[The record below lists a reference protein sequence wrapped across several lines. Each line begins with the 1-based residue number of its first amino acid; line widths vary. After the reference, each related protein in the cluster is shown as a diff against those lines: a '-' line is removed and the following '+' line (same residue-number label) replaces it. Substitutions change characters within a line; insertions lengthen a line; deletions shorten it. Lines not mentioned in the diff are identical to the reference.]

1 MGIRLSAVF
10 AAVFLVGSI
19 GCTSMA
25 AASPEAIT
33 KAVADTSRPK
43 ADRDADAHR
52 KPIET
57 LTFSGVKP
65 GDKVGELFPG
75 GGYYTRMLS
84 DVVGPNGAVY
94 ALETTRWASSVAA
107 TKKVLDEKG
116 RGNVHLT
123 ATPFGAFDIPEKID
137 LFWIT
142 QNYHD
147 LHIAEYGTVD
157 MAAFNKHVFDSLK
170 PGGIYFIV
178 DHQANAG
185 TTEAQIAK
193 LHRIEK
199 AQVIREVEA
208 AGFKFVAENGA
219 LSNTT
224 DDHTLTIFDKPVQGH
239 TDQYM
244 LKFRKP

>member
-1 MGIRLSAVF
+1 MKVLF
-10 AAVFLVGSI
+10 AASLVAFAFSFV
-19 GCTSMA
+19 TSA
-25 AASPEAIT
+25 TTSPST
-33 KAVADTSRPK
+33 VAVAIADPSRPK

-52 KPIET
+52 KPLQTIQ
-57 LTFSGVKP
+57 FSGVKP

-75 GGYYTRMLS
+75 GGYYTRLLS
-84 DVVGPNGAVY
+84 DVVGPNGVVY

-123 ATPFGAFDIPEKID
+123 ATPFGTFDIPEKID

-147 LHIAEYGTVD
+147 LHIAEYGNVD
-157 MAAFNKHVFDSLK
+157 MAAFNKHVFDALK

-208 AGFKFVAENGA
+208 AGFEFAAENGA
-219 LSNTT
+219 LANAA

-244 LKFRKP
+244 LKFRRP

>member
-1 MGIRLSAVF
+1 MKFRLGV
-10 AAVFLVGSI
+10 
-19 GCTSMA
+19 A
-25 AASPEAIT
+25 AAAIAFSLAAHADAAPSAIMA
-33 KAVADTSRPK
+33 AVADASRPQ
-43 ADRDADAHR
+43 ADRDTDARR
-52 KPIET
+52 KPAQT
-57 LTFSGVKP
+57 LAFSGVKA

-84 DVVGPNGAVY
+84 DAVGPKGAVY
-94 ALETTRWASSVAA
+94 ALETTRWPDSVAA

-147 LHIAEYGTVD
+147 LHIAKYGVVD
-157 MAAFNKHVFDSLK
+157 MAAFNKHVFEALK
-170 PGGIYFIV
+170 PGGTYFIV
-178 DHQANAG
+178 DHAANAG
-185 TTEAQIAK
+185 TTEAEIAN

-208 AGFKFVAENGA
+208 AGFKLVGENDA
-219 LSNTT
+219 LANPA
-224 DDHTLTIFDKPVQGH
+224 DDHTKTIFDKAIQGH

>member
-1 MGIRLSAVF
+1 MKF
-10 AAVFLVGSI
+10 SI
-19 GCTSMA
+19 VIA
-25 AASPEAIT
+25 AAALALWANGTASASPSAIAV
-33 KAVADTSRPK
+33 AVADPSRPK
-43 ADRDADAHR
+43 EDRDTDAHR
-52 KPIET
+52 KPVET
-57 LTFSGVKP
+57 LVFSGVKR

-84 DVVGPNGAVY
+84 GVVGPEGKVY
-94 ALETTRWASSVAA
+94 ALETTRWAGSVTA
-107 TKKVLDEKG
+107 TKKVLSEPG
-116 RGNVHLT
+116 RQNVVLT

-157 MAAFNKHVFDSLK
+157 MARFNKHVYDALK
-170 PGGIYFIV
+170 PGGTYFIL
-178 DHQANAG
+178 DHAANAG
-185 TTEAQIAK
+185 TTEAEIAK

-208 AGFKFVAENGA
+208 AGFKLVGENDA
-219 LSNTT
+219 LANPA
-224 DDHTLTIFDKPVQGH
+224 DDHTKTIFDKSIRGR

-244 LKFRKP
+244 LKFRKA

>member
-1 MGIRLSAVF
+1 MRFVIAAACAALVLSAAQPSF
-10 AAVFLVGSI
+10 
-19 GCTSMA
+19 
-25 AASPEAIT
+25 ASPESIAT
-33 KAVADTSRPK
+33 AVNDASRPK

-52 KPIET
+52 KPAET
-57 LTFSGVKP
+57 LAFSGVKP

-84 DVVGPNGAVY
+84 DVVGPKGAVY

-170 PGGIYFIV
+170 PGGTYFIV

-208 AGFKFVAENGA
+208 AGFEYVGENNA
-219 LSNTT
+219 LANTT

-244 LKFRKP
+244 LKFRKS